1 MYQRYVRFFR
11 FQVQEGKSSEK
22 QDFTALF
29 VTYSGRTKTG
39 HDLAVISLCCCIL
52 IHNISM
58 L

>member
-11 FQVQEGKSSEK
+11 LQVREGKSNK
-22 QDFTALF
+22 KRDFTTLF
-29 VTYSGRTKTG
+29 VTYFSHTETG

-52 IHNISM
+52 SHNISM